1 MPTSLFGSAFST
13 RSIAFAVALL
23 TLPWLAPA
31 GFAQT
36 AAASAATSSASGLPP
51 TPSPTLVSVA
61 VAPLNLVGGLPA
73 IGTVIAGSGAAI
85 SLSSNNPAVQVPSDV
100 SVGAS
105 GTTNFPITTTAVSSA
120 TPVTITASQRYATGA
135 NGVYQYYTVTAT
147 LTVNPAPVLTSI
159 VVSPTTATLTAGGI
173 QTFTAVANDQNGTAL
188 AMQPAFTWTVAG
200 MVASGLT

>member
-1 MPTSLFGSAFST
+1 MPTPLSGSAFSA
-13 RSIAFAVALL
+13 RSVVFAVALL
-23 TLPWLAPA
+23 TLLWFMPA
-31 GFAQT
+31 AFAQT
-36 AAASAATSSASGLPP
+36 TAASAAASAMPP
-51 TPSPTLVSVA
+51 SPIPTLVSVA
-61 VAPLNLVGGLPA
+61 VAPSYLVGGLPA

-85 SLSSNNPAVQVPSDV
+85 GLSSSNPAVQVPSGV
-100 SVGAS
+100 SVGAN
-105 GTTNFPITTTAVSSA
+105 GTASFPITTTAVSSA